1 MNLRNQEEQAKIAAN
16 RKKRPQAQHHDAP
29 SSKAATVE
37 PDTPS
42 RPKSEVWVDV
52 PLKLEASTS
61 GRGVSEHTRG
71 GSPASVASSASEAPL
86 AQTVKI
92 NGGAHAAAQAASAAS
107 ADQQNAGT
115 KSEASNSPQ
124 GSTASAL
131 HTNRRVS
138 QLRSR
143 SKRDSVDSPT
153 FSAGTP
159 EVA

>member
-42 RPKSEVWVDV
+42 RPKTEVWVDV

-61 GRGVSEHTRG
+61 GRGVSDHTRG

-92 NGGAHAAAQAASAAS
+92 NGGTHGAQASHSAS
-107 ADQQNAGT
+107 ADHQVT
-115 KSEASNSPQ
+115 KSETSNSPQ
-124 GSTASAL
+124 GTSTPASAP

-143 SKRDSVDSPT
+143 RRRDSVDSST
-153 FSAGTP
+153 SSAGTP